1 MKYKT
6 KSVLIAR
13 KKESGDDFSRRPCF
27 ISLFDENNPHL
38 NTQGPKEVVEFEK
51 IHKVVIKGL
60 NIDYLLPGNDIV
72 MKCLFC
78 LCIFSKDVIQRFWS
92 VFFDREIELR
102 CFYCY
107 LISTHSFSFFHTFG

>member
-13 KKESGDDFSRRPCF
+13 KKGYDDDFNRRPCF

-38 NTQGPKEVVEFEK
+38 SVKGPKEVLEFEK
-51 IHKVVIKGL
+51 IHKVVVKGL

-72 MKCLFC
+72 INDLK
-78 LCIFSKDVIQRFWS
+78 
-92 VFFDREIELR
+92 EIEVEEHNDHI
-102 CFYCY
+102 YV
-107 LISTHSFSFFHTFG
+107 TGKQE

>member
-72 MKCLFC
+72 INNLT
-78 LCIFSKDVIQRFWS
+78 
-92 VFFDREIELR
+92 EIEIEVNNDHV
-102 CFYCY
+102 YV
-107 LISTHSFSFFHTFG
+107 TGKQE

>member
-13 KKESGDDFSRRPCF
+13 KKSSDDDFLRRSCF

-38 NTQGPKEVVEFEK
+38 NAQGPKDVVEFEK

-60 NIDYLLPGNDIV
+60 NVDYLLPGNDIV
-72 MKCLFC
+72 INNLT
-78 LCIFSKDVIQRFWS
+78 
-92 VFFDREIELR
+92 EIEIEVDNDHV
-102 CFYCY
+102 YV
-107 LISTHSFSFFHTFG
+107 TGKQE

>member
-13 KKESGDDFSRRPCF
+13 KKSSEDEEFLRRPCF

-38 NTQGPKEVVEFEK
+38 NTEGPKEVIEFEK

-60 NIDYLLPGNDIV
+60 NIDYLPSGNDIV
-72 MKCLFC
+72 INDL
-78 LCIFSKDVIQRFWS
+78 V
-92 VFFDREIELR
+92 EIEVTVDKD
-102 CFYCY
+102 FVYV
-107 LISTHSFSFFHTFG
+107 TGKQE